1 MQEKLTIARPYARAV
16 FEYAQAEGA
25 MPAWSGL
32 LDLLGKVTAD
42 PAMRQVIGDP
52 RVEKTRLEQLLFELC
67 APVLFDSGRN
77 FIKVLVES
85 ERLDVAP
92 EIKALFE
99 QLRADAGGM
108 AKIEVVS
115 AFPMDNDQLKIISES
130 VTKRLGK
137 AVELTARED
146 KSLIGGV
153 VVHIGDAVIDGS
165 VRGRLQ
171 QLANEMA

>member
-25 MPAWSGL
+25 LPAWS
-32 LDLLGKVTAD
+32 DLLALLGTVAAD
-42 PAMRQVIGDP
+42 PAMRGVISDP
-52 RVEKTRLEQLLFELC
+52 RVEKARLAELLFELC
-67 APVLFDSGRN
+67 APALFDSGRN
-77 FIKVLVES
+77 FIKVLIEA
-85 ERLDVAP
+85 ERLEVAP
-92 EIKALFE
+92 EIRTLFE
-99 QLRADAGGM
+99 QFRADAGGI

-115 AFPMDNDQLKIISES
+115 AYPMDGDQLNLISES
-130 VTKRLGK
+130 VKKRLGK

-171 QLANEMA
+171 QLANEVA